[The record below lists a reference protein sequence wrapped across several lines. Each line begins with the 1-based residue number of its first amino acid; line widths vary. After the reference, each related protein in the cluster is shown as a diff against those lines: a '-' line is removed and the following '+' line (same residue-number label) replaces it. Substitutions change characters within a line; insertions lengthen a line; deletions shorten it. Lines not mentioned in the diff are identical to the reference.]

1 MTARYFGLLFVLALP
16 ALVGC
21 ENSCQQMCREF
32 ADIFDECGY
41 QYGDSELRDC
51 VEANRIVDKTRLEL
65 VCDYGMDYNHDRD
78 RDHEMT
84 NLRADLTFFSDDKDV
99 CETLEN
105 WCRTASTCDL

>member
-1 MTARYFGLLFVLALP
+1 MIARCFTLLFVLALP

-32 ADIFDECGY
+32 ADIYDECGF

-65 VCDYGMDYNHDRD
+65 VCDYGMDYNA
-78 RDHEMT
+78 DHEMS
-84 NLRADLTFFSDDKDV
+84 NLRADLTFSSDDENICTTMD
-99 CETLEN
+99 N
-105 WCRTASTCDL
+105 WCRTASNCDL